1 MRESQLLCA
10 VANPRYYQYLFLL
23 AVLAGY
29 RDASS
34 WLLSTLLVSND
45 TEHLHLLV
53 NSLNILFGETPVQVF
68 CPFLMTLFLTVGL
81 CVEFFA
87 YRQAP

>member
-1 MRESQLLCA
+1 MGESQLLCA

-23 AVLAGY
+23 AGLAGY
-29 RDASS
+29 SDASS

-53 NSLNILFGETPVQVF
+53 IL
-68 CPFLMTLFLTVGL
+68 
-81 CVEFFA
+81 
-87 YRQAP
+87 